1 MIKITSIVTAAFA
14 FAIAGFLWAMK
25 VPDLVVGWEH
35 HGIVNPA
42 DTSTGWRAMF
52 SMWPLLVATALAS
65 VPLGG
70 IIGRI
75 VAKDIYRK
83 DAEQTLRSAEA
94 LQAKSLENMAAAT
107 KQEGENSKD
116 RRQVKQERDAAN
128 LEIAQANARAE
139 EAEARAAALE
149 EWADER
155 VGEVETQLEKAKII
169 NEKAVGQLIK
179 NKRKNQKEKDV
190 DDSKKP

>member
-1 MIKITSIVTAAFA
+1 MKIQITALITAVFV
-14 FAIAGFLWAMK
+14 FAIAVFLWVMK
-25 VPDLVVGWEH
+25 VPDLVVCWG
-35 HGIVNPA
+35 HGTTDI
-42 DTSTGWRAMF
+42 TTGWKAVA
-52 SMWPLLVATALAS
+52 SVWPLTLAVALTSL
-65 VPLGG
+65 LIGG
-70 IIGRI
+70 GVGRI
-75 VAKDIYRK
+75 AAKDGYCE
-83 DAEQTLRSAEA
+83 DAELTLRSAEA

-116 RRQVKQERDAAN
+116 RRQVKQERDTAN